1 MSPESGHSD
10 LTTLGIRVRVASQFL
25 AEESDPEA
33 NVWVFVYRVVILNQS
48 ERSMK
53 LLSRHWI
60 IRDANGERRDV
71 RGPGVV
77 GEQPELQPGASYE
90 YRSSCPL
97 TTPWGTMEGSYRCT
111 WEDGSQFDVR
121 IGRFFLAQN
130 TAPIT
135 ALEGPTNSN

>member
-1 MSPESGHSD
+1 MSPETGHSD
-10 LTTLGIRVRVASQFL
+10 VTTHGIRVRVASQYL

-33 NVWVFVYRVVILNQS
+33 NVWVFVYRVVLTNMA

-60 IRDANGERRDV
+60 IRDANGDRRDV

-77 GEQPELQPGASYE
+77 GEQPEIAPGANYE

-97 TTPWGTMEGSYRCT
+97 TTPWGTMEGSYRCS
-111 WEDGSQFDVR
+111 WEDGTQFEAR

-135 ALEGPTNSN
+135 AQEGPLTGS